1 MYGFVINPHLDYTD
15 KIIQKLKSL
24 HEQREKKKILRKSF
38 KHGEFC
44 SLEIFF

>member
-24 HEQREKKKILRKSF
+24 HEQREKKRF
-38 KHGEFC
+38 
-44 SLEIFF
+44 LERVLNIENSVV